1 MFAYSSYFKSLL
13 SKKVKTIK
21 ISQKRYVIKNVS
33 LLDQSYIGQVDP
45 CRPLTSEPKSESVCV
60 YSLSVSLFVCVSS
73 IKELENIAELHNT
86 KKLETNRTFIATWT
100 KNDSLNYQYLLK
112 YLIRLSI

>member
-13 SKKVKTIK
+13 SKKVKTVK

-45 CRPLTSEPKSESVCV
+45 CRPLTSEPKLVLRAKK
-60 YSLSVSLFVCVSS
+60 SLGKDKTIC
-73 IKELENIAELHNT
+73 
-86 KKLETNRTFIATWT
+86 
-100 KNDSLNYQYLLK
+100 
-112 YLIRLSI
+112 

>member
-45 CRPLTSEPKSESVCV
+45 CRPLTSEPK
-60 YSLSVSLFVCVSS
+60 F
-73 IKELENIAELHNT
+73 
-86 KKLETNRTFIATWT
+86 
-100 KNDSLNYQYLLK
+100 
-112 YLIRLSI
+112 